1 MPYTTLCLGRSVE
14 ASKPWGVPAEGP
26 GHLKI
31 TFAEDFD
38 LTGKIN
44 PGRLKFSAAGR
55 RLIVESTPP
64 ATDRGTL
71 GVLVLFC
78 DKLTEAWQGCGEI
91 SFYNTEGDHT
101 WVALDP
107 HSKSIVYQAAQ
118 IWRGKLYVAAIL
130 KVTAPVY
137 IQTTTRV
144 ASKKSWSI
152 HTIYPDG
159 RIETESLESFCAKLP
174 KKRSTI

>member
-31 TFAEDFD
+31 TFGEDFD

-78 DKLTEAWQGCGEI
+78 DKLTDAWQGCGEI
-91 SFYNTEGDHT
+91 SFYNNSDGHA
-101 WVALDP
+101 WVSLDP
-107 HSKSIVYQAAQ
+107 QSKSVVYQANQ
-118 IWRGKLYVAAIL
+118 IYRGKLYLAAIL

-137 IQTTTRV
+137 VQTTTRV
-144 ASKKSWSI
+144 SSKKAWTI

-159 RIETESLESFCAKLP
+159 RIEAEALESFCAKLP